1 MIEHESTLNNQPL
14 SIEQKL
20 KLLREAIAKP
30 FEGPESVSGECCAA
44 STDQVR
50 LFFNDL
56 VDLEAIKRTRRRP
69 STQDL
74 SEVVIELELE
84 PEQGQDIELEPELES
99 KLESSQ
105 KDYLKS
111 ISPTPSSNSIPVRT
125 PSGRTLRSNIVN
137 ADEPRRLRSNK

>member
-1 MIEHESTLNNQPL
+1 MQYVNKLYFIFHSNPNWGPTMIEHESTLNNQPL

-99 KLESSQ
+99 KLEASK
-105 KDYLKS
+105 KDYWKS
-111 ISPTPSSNSIPVRT
+111 MCATPSSN
-125 PSGRTLRSNIVN
+125 
-137 ADEPRRLRSNK
+137 